1 VFGGDDG
8 GGEAVT
14 VGGTTCGTTVTV
26 IPALGWCNQSALQPF
41 SPIPIVGWRGWSS
54 LVTHSSNVR
63 R

>member
-26 IPALGWCNQSALQPF
+26 IPALGWAMVIWVWPLSGAAAP
-41 SPIPIVGWRGWSS
+41 S
-54 LVTHSSNVR
+54 HSTR
-63 R
+63 RR